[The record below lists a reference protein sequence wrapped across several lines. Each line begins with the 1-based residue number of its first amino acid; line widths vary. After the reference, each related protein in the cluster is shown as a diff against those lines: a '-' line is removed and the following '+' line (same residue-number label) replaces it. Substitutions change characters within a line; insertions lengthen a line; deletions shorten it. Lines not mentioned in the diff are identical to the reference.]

1 MILDTAMNDTR
12 AQVCIDWSDRYKR
25 DNH

>member
-12 AQVCIDWSDRYKR
+12 AQVCMDWAR
-25 DNH
+25 